1 MSNTDVNDLLSTI
14 KADLRAA
21 MNGIASK
28 VIKDSGMGYRLVYG
42 VELPRLR
49 EIASAYTPDHRLAQ
63 ALWQENI
70 REYKMLAILLF
81 PRQEFDWDMA
91 DIWLTNLPMEQAE
104 IAQLLCMDLLSNI
117 PGAAEHAFYGMADER
132 PMYQLCGFLI
142 LTRLLMQ
149 GAVLAPDAEVEFL
162 DQATSALATTSLSLK
177 KAVTQALLHFGE
189 SSEKAQQQVDAIL
202 ATHL

>member
-1 MSNTDVNDLLSTI
+1 MSPMSSITDI

-28 VIKDSGMGYRLVYG
+28 AIKDSGMGYKLVYG

-49 EIASAYTPDHRLAQ
+49 EMAADYEPDHRLAQ

-70 REYKMLAILLF
+70 REYKMLAILLY
-81 PRQEFDWDMA
+81 PREEFDWDIA
-91 DIWLTNLPMEQAE
+91 DIWLADLPMEQAE
-104 IAQLLCMDLLSNI
+104 IAQLLCMELLSTI
-117 PGAAEHAFYGMADER
+117 PGAADHAFYGMADER

-162 DQATSALATTSLSLK
+162 DQATSALSTTALPLK
-177 KAVTQALLHFGE
+177 KAVTQALVRFGE
-189 SSEKAQQQVDAIL
+189 SSEEAQQKVDGIL
-202 ATHL
+202 AAHL